1 MNTFDLS
8 TTTLIT
14 CESIVTD
21 YEKKLYHVLI
31 DNLDRYY
38 PDQYIICPKIRI
50 GDIITMN
57 KEDFEWGTR
66 QRYKSRHFD
75 FLVCSKKD
83 LHPVLAIELQDASHK
98 TKN

>member
-1 MNTFDLS
+1 
-8 TTTLIT
+8 
-14 CESIVTD
+14 
-21 YEKKLYHVLI
+21 
-31 DNLDRYY
+31 
-38 PDQYIICPKIRI
+38 
-50 GDIITMN
+50 MN